1 MLRSMTGFGRCFLE
15 EEHRTQIW
23 EVRSVNGRHLDIRWR
38 LPLQIRSL
46 EPVLE
51 KLVKRHATRG
61 RLEISLFLQVHRQG
75 MQGISFNEDQADAML
90 EAITVFASSRGDD
103 FTPDYNRLLNLSYL
117 WEEGPPEPD
126 DALSQSLDRGL
137 GMALEDWDES
147 RALEARVLEK
157 DLLTRLLRMEEW
169 VQCIRDRA
177 PTIKEERFSLVRE
190 RLSEILEQHGQE
202 LEESHF
208 LQEITLLADKLD
220 VSEELTRLGAH
231 LDRLRELL
239 SLGRDAGRKL
249 DFTMQECFRE
259 ISTCGNKI
267 QDVQVSRLV
276 VDLKNELE
284 KCREQIQNLE

>member
-15 EEHRTQIW
+15 EERWTQIW
-23 EVRSVNGRHLDIRWR
+23 EVRSVNGRHLDVRWR
-38 LPLQIRSL
+38 LPMQIRSL

-61 RLEISLFLQVHRQG
+61 RLEISLYLQVHRQG
-75 MQGISFNEDQADAML
+75 MQAVAFNEDQADAMF
-90 EAITVFASSRGDD
+90 EALASFAASRGED
-103 FTPDYNRLLNLSYL
+103 FIPDYNRLLNLSYL

-126 DALSQSLDRGL
+126 DALSQSLERGL
-137 GMALEDWDES
+137 GMAREDWDES
-147 RALEARVLEK
+147 RALEAQALEK

-177 PTIKEERFSLVRE
+177 PTIKEERFNLVRE
-190 RLSEILEQHGQE
+190 RIAEMLERYGQE
-202 LEESHF
+202 LEEGRF
-208 LQEITLLADKLD
+208 LQEIALLADKLD

-239 SLGRDAGRKL
+239 SVGRDAGRKL

-276 VDLKNELE
+276 VDVKNELE